1 MWRLPSSN
9 PDVDTDGDGFSD
21 CAEQYMGTNVT
32 LACPVTSVADDE
44 AIDAWPPDFND
55 DTFVDITD
63 VNRMAAQRF
72 GAMRGDPDYNPRYD
86 LNADGFI
93 DITDMSTVQ
102 SRFGQTCR

>member
-1 MWRLPSSN
+1 MRATAHCRRAPAGARS
-9 PDVDTDGDGFSD
+9 G
-21 CAEQYMGTNVT
+21 
-32 LACPVTSVADDE
+32 SVAGGE
-44 AIDAWPPDFND
+44 ELGDAFTAGLAGGLITYGS
-55 DTFVDITD
+55 TFTEEFRV
-63 VNRMAAQRF
+63 AAQRF